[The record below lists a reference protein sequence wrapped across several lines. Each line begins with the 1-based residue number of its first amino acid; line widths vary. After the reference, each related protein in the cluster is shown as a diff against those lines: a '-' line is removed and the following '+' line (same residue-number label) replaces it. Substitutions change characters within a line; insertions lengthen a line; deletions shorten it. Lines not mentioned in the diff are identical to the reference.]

1 MCNDMVCSSQ
11 QFANLKR
18 REMSMH
24 NRAFRKTTSILSVIL
39 LLLLN
44 ISAFAQQTKDH
55 DRKHPLWKISTKT
68 NTIYLLGS
76 VHVLK
81 QDAYP
86 LDEVIE
92 KAYENSPRLFF
103 EVNLDE
109 VNPQKLQQ
117 LTVEKGFYDNSQ
129 TVKAG
134 LSPET
139 YELVRKH
146 LTEKGMNIKNFERLK
161 PWLLAMTIEVSE
173 LQRLGFDPNLGLDK
187 YFYEKAK
194 KDKKKVDGF
203 ETAEYQL
210 NVLADMPAAMQEAI
224 LLQTM
229 KDMDEAEKEFNRIFE
244 AWKAGNVKALDTDLL
259 KSFQDFPEVYKRLI
273 ADRNTNWIPKI
284 ESLIGQK
291 ENAMVIV
298 GTAHLVGK
306 DGILAILKQKG
317 YQVDQL

>member
-1 MCNDMVCSSQ
+1 
-11 QFANLKR
+11 
-18 REMSMH
+18 MH
-24 NRAFRKTTSILSVIL
+24 NRAFRKTISILSVIL
-39 LLLLN
+39 LILFN
-44 ISAFAQQTKDH
+44 FKVFAQQTKDH
-55 DRKHPLWKISTKT
+55 DKKHSLWKISTKT

-76 VHVLK
+76 IHVLK

-86 LDEVIE
+86 LDKVIE
-92 KAYENSPRLFF
+92 KAYENSQRLFF

-109 VNPQKLQQ
+109 VNAQKLQQ
-117 LTVEKGFYDNSQ
+117 LTVDKGFYNDSQ
-129 TVKAG
+129 TIKDG

-139 YELVRKH
+139 YELVKKH
-146 LTEKGMNIKNFERLK
+146 LTENGMNIKNFERLK
-161 PWLLAMTIEVSE
+161 PWLLAMTMEVSE

-194 KDKKKVDGF
+194 KDKKRIDGF

-210 NVLADMPAAMQEAI
+210 DLLADMPANLQEAM

-229 KDMDEAEKEFNRIFE
+229 KDIDEGEKELNRIFE
-244 AWKAGNVKALDTDLL
+244 AWKEGNAKALDTDLL
-259 KSFQDFPEVYKRLI
+259 KSFQDFPEVFKRLI
-273 ADRNTNWIPKI
+273 ADRNKNWMPQI

-291 ENAMVIV
+291 ENTMVIV

-306 DGILAILKQKG
+306 EGILMTLRQKG

>member
-1 MCNDMVCSSQ
+1 
-11 QFANLKR
+11 
-18 REMSMH
+18 MSVH
-24 NRAFRKTTSILSVIL
+24 IHTSRKTISILSVIL
-39 LLLLN
+39 LVLFSIN
-44 ISAFAQQTKDH
+44 AVAQHAKDH

-68 NTIYLLGS
+68 NTVYLLGS

-81 QDAYP
+81 QEAYP
-86 LDEVIE
+86 LDKVIE
-92 KAYENSPRLFF
+92 KAYKNSPRLFF
-103 EVNLDE
+103 EVNLGE
-109 VNPQKLQQ
+109 MNPQELQQ
-117 LTVEKGFYDNSQ
+117 LTVKKGFYDDDQ
-129 TVKAG
+129 TIKAG
-134 LSPET
+134 LSAET
-139 YELVRKH
+139 YELVKKR
-146 LTEKGMNIKNFERLK
+146 LTENGMNIENFERLR

-210 NVLADMPAAMQEAI
+210 NLLADMPDEMQEAM

-229 KDMDEAEKEFNRIFE
+229 KDIDEGEKELNEMFE
-244 AWKAGNVKALDTDLL
+244 AWKTGNVEVLDTDLL
-259 KSFQDFPEVYKRLI
+259 KSFQDFPELYKRLI
-273 ADRNTNWIPKI
+273 TDRNNNWIPKI

-306 DGILAILKQKG
+306 DGILMTLRQKG
-317 YQVDQL
+317 YQVNQL